1 VRRLAPIALLLLLA
15 RCTPPRAP
23 ALPEGEDYVYPM
35 TRAGELRA
43 EDARCI
49 EKAWQDVLT
58 GNAASAERAFLQLL
72 GRRPGLVPAE
82 TGLAFARLRAG
93 RYRDAGESFGRVLQK
108 DPQFVPALV
117 GASSAA
123 FRLGDSET
131 ALAFMRR
138 AELARP
144 DEPAVKR
151 RLPTLKVQVIER
163 RVAAAKAALE
173 KGDNE
178 AAVAEYQHAL
188 AAAPEVGAIRI
199 DCANLLLEQGD
210 PAAAIELLR
219 ADPGGERQV
228 LLRLGEMLEA
238 QKDPT
243 SAFEAYRLILLHNPK
258 DAEALQRAYAA
269 RDAAEL
275 LGTPEEYRRVAT
287 ASRIT
292 RADLAALVAVKVTA
306 LRRQEAGEP
315 DVAVDI
321 SGSWAR
327 EYILQALALGILDLY
342 PNHTFQP
349 GAIARRGDL
358 ARVVGRVLDLL
369 RQPSTSAPAIT
380 DMVST
385 NLYHDAAARA
395 VGAGLMDLTATGAF
409 EAWRPVAGRDASDV
423 IDALARLVGP

>member
-1 VRRLAPIALLLLLA
+1 VRPLALVGVGVLLA
-15 RCTPPRAP
+15 SCTPPRP
-23 ALPEGEDYVYPM
+23 PSIPDGEDYVYPV
-35 TRAGELRA
+35 TRVGELRA
-43 EDARCI
+43 EDARSMD
-49 EKAWQDVLT
+49 KAWQEVLT
-58 GNAASAERAFLQLL
+58 GNAAGAERAFLQLL

-82 TGLAFARLRAG
+82 TGVAYARMRAG
-93 RYRDAGESFGRVLQK
+93 RYRDAGESFVRVLQK
-108 DPQFVPALV
+108 QPEFVPALV

-123 FRLGDSET
+123 YRLGDAET
-131 ALAFMRR
+131 ALAFLRR
-138 AELARP
+138 AELVRP

-163 RVAAAKAALE
+163 RVAAARAALDG
-173 KGDNE
+173 GDKPG
-178 AAVAEYQHAL
+178 AVAEYQHAL
-188 AAAPEVGAIRI
+188 AVAPEVGAIRI
-199 DCANLLLEQGD
+199 DCANLLFEQGD
-210 PAAAIELLR
+210 AEAAIELLR
-219 ADPGGERQV
+219 ADPGGDRQV

-238 QKDPT
+238 QKDPAG
-243 SAFEAYRLILLHNPK
+243 AFDAYRRILLRDPK

-269 RDAAEL
+269 RDAVEMA
-275 LGTPEEYRRVAT
+275 GMPEEYRRIGA
-287 ASRIT
+287 AAKIT

-306 LRRQEAGEP
+306 LRRLEAGEP

-327 EYILQALALGILDLY
+327 EYILQALALGTLDLY

-369 RQPSTSAPAIT
+369 RHPSAPAPTIS
-380 DMVST
+380 DMTPT

-395 VGAGLMDLTATGAF
+395 VGAGLMDLTASGAF
-409 EAWRPVAGRDASDV
+409 EAWRPVSGRDASDV

>member
-1 VRRLAPIALLLLLA
+1 MRRLAPITLLLLLA
-15 RCTPPRAP
+15 GCTPPRAP
-23 ALPEGEDYVYPM
+23 SIPEAEDYVYPM

-43 EDARCI
+43 EDARSI

-58 GNAASAERAFLQLL
+58 GNAAAAERAFLQLL

-93 RYRDAGESFGRVLQK
+93 RYRDAGESFARVLQK
-108 DPQFVPALV
+108 QPEFVPALV

-131 ALAFMRR
+131 ALALMRR
-138 AELARP
+138 AELVRP

-151 RLPTLKVQVIER
+151 RLPTLRVQVIER
-163 RVAAAKAALE
+163 RVAAAKAAFD

-188 AAAPEVGAIRI
+188 EAAPEVGAIRI
-199 DCANLLLEQGD
+199 DCANLLFELGES
-210 PAAAIELLR
+210 AAAIELLR
-219 ADPGGERQV
+219 ADPGGDRQV

-243 SAFEAYRLILLHNPK
+243 GAFEAYRLILLRDPK

-269 RDAAEL
+269 RDAAQM
-275 LGTPEEYRRVAT
+275 LGMPEEYRRIAT

-306 LRRQEAGEP
+306 LRRLEAGEP

-342 PNHTFQP
+342 PNHTFHP

-358 ARVVGRVLDLL
+358 ARVVGRVLDSL
-369 RQPSTSAPAIT
+369 RHPSTPAPAIS
-380 DMVST
+380 DMT
-385 NLYHDAAARA
+385 GANLYHDAAARA
-395 VGAGLMDLTATGAF
+395 VGAGLMDLTASSAF
-409 EAWRPVAGRDASDV
+409 EAWRPVSGRDASDV